1 MKKYLKHSVAML
13 LAFLMVFSTVVLDY
27 SSIFTNKLFSVTA
40 NAKGVTNRDDGTWL
54 FPLPW
59 DYYNRFTDW
68 AGCPGL
74 DPVCTICGKNHGP
87 NGDGWGD
94 WYWSNGSMKSYHSNQ
109 GGHNGFDIGCYM
121 VPVYAAANGFLY
133 YYYESG
139 RGNTA
144 IVEHPIGNGY
154 SYYSYYQHLTNI
166 SIKNYNNQTIQYYPG
181 IEIKTGYQ
189 IAISGNTGVGSGFHF
204 HFGIVIGPSGSP
216 NLTNIWRLECKGWVK
231 NSEVGEGGRI
241 INNPSNP
248 PSWNE
253 SPEVLAP
260 LVAHA
265 GSVTYTKNRNEVH
278 VGEQHKHTT
287 NYACSTCGWYNP
299 ETINKTKNYDPHLR
313 LQITKQSAA
322 IRTGPYE
329 KCTVAQNLPLNAIV
343 LAKEEYTNNKGN
355 KWYRLSDNNWVYSG
369 NVKSLGPVSSLN
381 GSLSNMPV
389 SLKEGQTEKKSIT
402 ITSNYDI
409 TTIVIKAVNKA
420 TSAVKTLLS
429 ATPKKKNATYT
440 IEMSHLSAGNYR
452 IEMVATDASG
462 NRISSNRDVTITQAC
477 AMPYEAGTTNIA
489 NGKNLK
495 LACSTSGATIYYTTN
510 GANPT
515 TSSSVYSS
523 SGINLYNSAT
533 VKAIAVKGSYQSSVF
548 STYVTVD
555 YCRQPSIGTTDV
567 PEGTRVT
574 ISSQSGAAIYY
585 STGSGY
591 KLYTAPFVVTSR
603 TEISAYAEQNGYK
616 RSNTATAT
624 ATVTVPVAPTI
635 KTPASG
641 LKIAQDKSV
650 SIQWNSIGNA
660 AGYTVNVK
668 LNGVQQN
675 VADVTGTSY
684 ALILSSAG
692 TYSVSVTAHNAIG
705 TGEASTPIEI
715 QSISPR
721 KVQFLDWSGNLYTE
735 QMVSYGSDAATPPE
749 PSRRGYNFLYWDRD
763 YTNVT
768 EDITINPVYKI
779 ITYTVTFLDQN
790 GKRINA
796 QRIPF
801 GSSAVAP
808 EDAIQYENGYA
819 LLGWNVQATDA
830 DSECNYKN
838 VDSNMTVQAVV
849 GWADSELPMAL
860 NITSAQRT
868 NDGTNENYIVKVSIN
883 NIPSGHTTA
892 MLRVSLKTAE
902 DKLVQTEIRTVGI
915 PAGTLHAEETF
926 TLNYAGTASVAEA
939 VVIGFDGNYKT
950 GSAYSLLASSPI
962 TVISDYVYGEWSEWS
977 PVYPID
983 ADDVETK
990 TEYRYRTKAYTT
1002 SSSSYLSGWTRR
1014 TDVTNPTTHFGDWGP
1029 VQYSNTPQYN
1039 SDTLY
1044 VRNSYPSA
1052 YNYYH
1057 YCCNWYDN
1065 SWCVDSI
1072 PYGNTNSTKY
1082 HTISRSSPLPAIT
1095 FGDMGGKQCYGGYG
1109 SGAPACANN
1118 FYIWF
1123 LDSVTYTYEF
1133 QTRSTWKTYYYYKW
1147 NDWSSWQDTYVSSSN
1162 DRQVETRTLYR
1173 YRNLEPVYDSVP
1185 GEEDTSGEIYTFD
1198 GALQLDRE
1206 LDLSGTVATVM
1217 AYKGK
1222 NSDPNESQIQ
1232 YVGQIIIGEGNT
1244 YHASFKTKEIPTAAT
1259 GDYIVC
1265 LAVKGSTGLVNIG
1278 VINAPKQKYTVS
1290 FYGFDGT
1297 LLEQQEVEED
1307 EDAVIPTA
1315 PAIDGYQFITWS
1327 DSGTKIYDNMSI
1339 SAVYVPKTYAVVFV
1353 DWLNETAVP
1362 YALDAGTDLTVYADE
1377 LTPEKEGYT
1386 FVGWDTLLDGNTVV
1400 EDNQVVSAVYEAN
1413 TYTVRFFAKENGENK
1428 LIDTQTIS
1436 YGSAAQ
1442 LPETP
1447 VLSGAQFLGWNT
1459 DEEWWNVTK
1468 DMDVY
1473 AITSYGISTQTPVSD
1488 LGSII
1493 YSMEDEIALTS
1504 EEDASIFYTL
1514 DGTEPNAER
1523 NGILYTGPIT
1533 LSETTVLRAVAV
1545 APNKDASDIADIV
1558 FVAGS
1563 DGAYD
1568 SSEEKNEIESFNVDV
1583 DTDNLAINVNAL
1595 SAVSTDHMK
1604 FHIAYDPS
1612 VLSYTCDEEGNVVCA
1627 SQVEG
1632 NVAVVEQSGN
1642 GVTVVWDAQEATT
1655 LNGTLFTLPLVA
1667 GEDVGSGSYPVSVY
1681 YVDDGVNDLNT
1692 ELVCNRFS
1700 ASVGNDYTISY
1711 DPNGGVN
1718 APDAQNKIK
1727 DIGITLSEDMPNRD
1741 GYQFISW
1748 NTKND
1753 GSGVSY
1759 LPGADFTDNAS
1770 VTLFAQWNCLHNEY
1784 STEIVKESTC
1794 TDRGVIRF
1802 TCTSCGTY
1810 YEESYNAL
1818 EHTDADNNGTCDYCG
1833 NSMTDVCVHDYI
1845 IQFTMP
1851 TCSENGKIEL
1861 SCAKCGNTIEQV
1873 IDAKDHSYVSFIVAP
1888 TCTEKGYTRHV
1899 CVNCSN
1905 EYHDTETE
1913 ELGHNIRV
1921 QTIQPNCTEQ
1931 GCDICICERCGYNYE
1946 KNIVRALGHRMV
1958 VSSVVEPTC
1967 THEGYSI
1974 STCSVCNEQEYDIM
1988 SMLPHLDRDGDGFC
2002 DLCGIDYHTNE
2013 EENEPN
2019 CICGQ
2024 HHSGPLASII
2034 IFFHKIVHFFKNLF
2048 GKN

>member
-1 MKKYLKHSVAML
+1 MKKYLKHSVAMF
-13 LAFLMVFSTVVLDY
+13 LAFIMVFGTVVLDY
-27 SSIFTNKLFSVTA
+27 SAFAKNDILSVTA
-40 NAKGVTNRDDGTWL
+40 NAASVTNRDDGTWL
-54 FPLPW
+54 FPLPKGN
-59 DYYNRFTDW
+59 YSFSDW
-68 AGCPGL
+68 AGCNWPGACPF
-74 DPVCTICGKNHGP
+74 DGCYIYCSVKHQTPRNHG
-87 NGDGWGD
+87 
-94 WYWSNGSMKSYHSNQ
+94 HQ
-109 GGHNGFDIGCYM
+109 GVDLSAGMNTT
-121 VPVYAAANGFLY
+121 VYAAASGKIVVAKY
-133 YYYESG
+133 YDG
-139 RGNTA
+139 RGNT
-144 IVEHPIGNGY
+144 IIIEHDSGEAGY
-154 SYYSYYQHLTNI
+154 SYYSIYQHLNSFVRNSGDVTV
-166 SIKNYNNQTIQYYPG
+166 G
-181 IEIKTGYQ
+181 DL
-189 IAISGNTGVGSGFHF
+189 IAYSGNSGGEFDPHLHFALIRGESGLGEACFKYDSYGPNARWLLSATEKVGM
-204 HFGIVIGPSGSP
+204 IVTNPKNGNANLPS
-216 NLTNIWRLECKGWVK
+216 
-231 NSEVGEGGRI
+231 VG
-241 INNPSNP
+241 
-248 PSWNE
+248 
-253 SPEVLAP
+253 
-260 LVAHA
+260 AHA
-265 GSVTYTKNRNEVH
+265 GSVNYTFNKSDVT
-278 VGEQHKHTT
+278 VGKIHKHETS
-287 NYACSTCGWYNP
+287 YACSYCGWYNP
-299 ETINKTKNYDPHLR
+299 DTVSRTKIFDPLLR

-329 KCTVAQNLPLNAIV
+329 KCKVIQNLPLNAIV
-343 LAKEEYTNNKGN
+343 LAKEEYKNNKGN
-355 KWYRLSDNNWVYSG
+355 TWYKLSNNDWVYSG
-369 NVKSLGPVSSLN
+369 NVKSLGPISSLQ
-381 GSLSNMPV
+381 GSISNLP
-389 SLKEGQTEKKSIT
+389 STLTEGQSKKCSVVV
-402 ITSNYDI
+402 TSNYCI
-409 TTIVIKAVNKA
+409 NSLIVRAVNKT
-420 TSAVKTLLS
+420 TSKSINLNSSAPNKT
-429 ATPKKKNATYT
+429 NATYT
-440 IEMSHLSAGNYR
+440 IEMSHLAAGNYR
-452 IEMVATDASG
+452 IDLIATDASG
-462 NRISSNRDVTITQAC
+462 NNITSSRDITVTQAC

-523 SGINLYNSAT
+523 SGINLFNSAT

-567 PEGTRVT
+567 PEGTRVA

-591 KLYTAPFVVTSR
+591 KLYTAPFVVTSK
-603 TEISAYAEQNGYK
+603 TDISAYAEQNGYK
-616 RSNTATAT
+616 RSNTATVT
-624 ATVTVPVAPTI
+624 ATVSVPAAPTI
-635 KTPASG
+635 KTPVSG

-650 SIQWNSIGNA
+650 SIQWNPIANA

-668 LNGVQQN
+668 LDGVQQN

-705 TGEASTPIEI
+705 TGEACTPIEI
-715 QSISPR
+715 QTISPR

-838 VDSNMTVQAVV
+838 VDSNMMVQAVV

-962 TVISDYVYGEWSEWS
+962 TVISDYVYGEWSAWS
-977 PVYPID
+977 TEKP
-983 ADDVETK
+983 ANCDDIETK

-1002 SSSSYLSGWTRR
+1002 SSSSSLSGWTRR
-1014 TDVTNPTTHFGDWGP
+1014 TDVTNPTTSQGSWSGT
-1029 VQYSNTPQYN
+1029 QYTN
-1039 SDTLY
+1039 SRPTESATL
-1044 VRNSYPSA
+1044 RITKSYPTA

-1057 YCCNWYDN
+1057 YCCNYYDGCYN
-1065 SWCVDSI
+1065 VDSI
-1072 PYGNTNSTKY
+1072 SYGSGSHRY
-1082 HTISRSSPLPAIT
+1082 HTISRSSELPACYGI
-1095 FGDMGGKQCYGGYG
+1095 GDMGGKQTYGGSG
-1109 SGAPACANN
+1109 SGAPGCSSN
-1118 FYIWF
+1118 FYVWF
-1123 LDSVTYTYEF
+1123 LDSVTYTYEY
-1133 QTRSTWKTYYYYKW
+1133 QTCSLNYTYYYYKW
-1147 NDWSSWQDTYVSSSN
+1147 NDWSSWQDAYVSSSS

-1185 GEEDTSGEIYTFD
+1185 GEEDTSGEVYTFD
-1198 GALQLDRE
+1198 GALQLDHE
-1206 LDLSGTVATVM
+1206 LDLSGNVATVM

-1244 YHASFKTKEIPTAAT
+1244 YYASFKTKEIPTAAT

-1278 VINAPKQKYTVS
+1278 VIKAPKQKYTVS
-1290 FYGFDGT
+1290 FYGFDGA

-1307 EDAVIPTA
+1307 ADAVIPTA

-1327 DSGTKIYDNMSI
+1327 DSGTKIYDNISI
-1339 SAVYVPKTYAVVFV
+1339 SALYVPKTYAVVFV

-1428 LIDTQTIS
+1428 LIETQTIP

-1442 LPETP
+1442 LPEP
-1447 VLSGAQFLGWNT
+1447 PILSDAQFLGWNT

-1488 LGSII
+1488 LGNII
-1493 YSMEDEIALTS
+1493 YSMEDDISLTS

-1642 GVTVVWDAQEATT
+1642 GVTVVWDAQESTT

-1727 DIGITLSEDMPNRD
+1727 DIGIMLSEDIPNRE

-1770 VTLFAQWNCLHNEY
+1770 VTLFAQWNCLHSEY
-1784 STEIVKESTC
+1784 SSEVYKKATC
-1794 TDRGVIRF
+1794 TERGVIRF
-1802 TCTSCGTY
+1802 TCVTCGEY
-1810 YEESYNAL
+1810 YDETFDAL
-1818 EHTDADNNGTCDYCG
+1818 EHTDANGDGICDNCKNRIA
-1833 NSMTDVCVHDYI
+1833 DVCAHDYT
-1845 IQFTMP
+1845 IQFTAP
-1851 TCSENGKIEL
+1851 TCSENGSIQL
-1861 SCAKCGNTIEQV
+1861 SCNKCGNV
-1873 IDAKDHSYVSFIVAP
+1873 IQQIVEAREHLYVAFLVEP
-1888 TCTEKGYTRHV
+1888 TCTAAGYTRHV
-1899 CVNCSN
+1899 CVNCGN
-1905 EYHDTETE
+1905 EYHDTETAP
-1913 ELGHNIRV
+1913 LGHSIRV
-1921 QTIQPNCTEQ
+1921 QTIHPNCTEQ

-1946 KNIVRALGHRMV
+1946 QNVVSALGHRMV
-1958 VSSVVEPTC
+1958 AAMIEEPSC
-1967 THEGYSI
+1967 SHEGYAVN
-1974 STCSVCNEQEYDIM
+1974 TCSVCNEQEYEII
-1988 SMLPHLDRDGDGFC
+1988 SIIPHVDRNSDGIC
-2002 DLCGIDYHTNE
+2002 DLCGKETNE
-2013 EENEPN
+2013 NTKEDEPN
-2019 CICGQ
+2019 CICGK
-2024 HHSGPLASII
+2024 HHSGPFAAII
-2034 IFFHKIVHFFKNLF
+2034 KFFHKIVYYFKNMF
-2048 GKN
+2048 GKQ